1 MENEPEKPQSSVTPP
16 PDLPASPPPAMP
28 PPPDLPPPSAA
39 PPLPDL
45 PPPPP
50 PAASPPPVEKAAPAA
65 STAADEEDE
74 EAPKPGTEAAF
85 DTRVIAAIIDCF
97 VFLGIAIIIDV
108 LLPATLGYLVATAY
122 ILCKDALPF
131 LEGQSLGKRLMKIRA
146 VDTAGNRLT
155 GNWQASIV
163 RNISLAIP
171 LFGLVEAYIL
181 YQKKEKGEPLLRLGD
196 EWGKTKVVTSAHS
209 SGI

>member
-1 MENEPEKPQSSVTPP
+1 M
-16 PDLPASPPPAMP
+16 
-28 PPPDLPPPSAA
+28 
-39 PPLPDL
+39 PDL

-50 PAASPPPVEKAAPAA
+50 PVAPPSQSQPVPSAAKIDSDEVE
-65 STAADEEDE
+65 D
-74 EAPKPGTEAAF
+74 APKAGSEAAF

-97 VFLGIAIIIDV
+97 VFLGIHLVIDI
-108 LLPATLGYLVATAY
+108 LLPSTLGLLVAIAY
-122 ILCKDALPF
+122 LLTRDALPF

-146 VDTAGNRLT
+146 VDLTGGRLT

-163 RNISLAIP
+163 RNIPLAIP
-171 LFGLVEAYIL
+171 FFGLVEAYIL

-196 EWGKTKVVTSAHS
+196 EWGKTKVVVSAHP